1 MVKPSGKRRTAA
13 KRTPPAARDRDT
25 EQRILDAAHSVFVRR
40 GTAGARMQEIAEE
53 AQVNK
58 ALLHYYFRNKNRLAE
73 AVFRRVAASLFA
85 RVGAILGGDD
95 PLERKIERAVALYLD
110 QLSATPYA
118 PGYVISELSQH
129 PERSGQL
136 LDAVRQIRDQTGA
149 PSFLSVLA
157 AQLSQRARAGDIRPI
172 APEQFIV
179 NLVALCVF
187 PFAARPLLCTILQL
201 DDEGFRR
208 FIAQRK
214 ATLPP
219 FFLGALRP

>member
-1 MVKPSGKRRTAA
+1 MVKPSGKRRPTA
-13 KRTPPAARDRDT
+13 KRAPPADRDRDT

-58 ALLHYYFRNKNRLAE
+58 ALLHYYFRSKNRLAE

-85 RVGAILGGDD
+85 RVGTILGGDE
-95 PLERKIERAVALYLD
+95 PLDRKIERVVALYLD

-118 PGYVISELSQH
+118 PGYVISELNQH

-136 LDAVRQIRDQTGA
+136 LDAVRQIRDQTGS
-149 PSFLSVLA
+149 PNFLAALA
-157 AQLSQRARAGDIRPI
+157 AQIQASTRAGDIRPI

-179 NLVALCVF
+179 NLVSLCVF

-201 DDEGFRR
+201 DDTGFQR

-214 ATLPP
+214 ATLPR
-219 FFLGALRP
+219 FFLAALRP

>member
-1 MVKPSGKRRTAA
+1 MVKPASKRAGA
-13 KRTPPAARDRDT
+13 KRGPAARDRDGDT

-40 GTAGARMQEIAEE
+40 GTAGARMQEIAAE
-53 AQVNK
+53 AGVNK
-58 ALLHYYFRNKNRLAE
+58 ALLHYYFRTKSRLAE
-73 AVFRRVAASLFA
+73 AVFRRVAAGLFA
-85 RVGAILGGDD
+85 RLGAILGADE

-118 PGYVISELSQH
+118 PGYVISEVNQH

-149 PSFLSVLA
+149 PNFLTALG
-157 AQLSQRARAGDIRPI
+157 AQLGQRARAGDIRPI
-172 APEQFIV
+172 PPEQFIV

-201 DDEGFRR
+201 DDKGFQR

-214 ATLPP
+214 TTLPR
-219 FFLGALRP
+219 FFLGGLRP